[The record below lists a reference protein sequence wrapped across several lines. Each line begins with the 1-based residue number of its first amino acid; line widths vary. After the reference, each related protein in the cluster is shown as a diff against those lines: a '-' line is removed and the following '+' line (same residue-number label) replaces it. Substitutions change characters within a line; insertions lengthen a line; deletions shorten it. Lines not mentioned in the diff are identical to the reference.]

1 MLGDPA
7 FYAVAI
13 PAVLIFGISKGGFG
27 GGLGIAAVPLMALAV
42 SPAIAA
48 GILLPLLMLM
58 DAIGVWAYR
67 RRFDRRIIRAMLPGA
82 LAGIAVASLAFH
94 ALDDDLI
101 RILLGLIA
109 TGFAADY
116 FLRRKAAALPRRHS
130 PERAA
135 FWGGLAGFT
144 STVAHAGGPP
154 ANIYLLPLKLDK
166 TIFVGSMIILF
177 ALINAAKVVPYWLL
191 GLFSPGNLWASL
203 VLAPVAALGMLAGI
217 WLHDKVDQLW
227 FYRLC
232 YLFVLLTGLKLI
244 HDGLL

>member
-1 MLGDPA
+1 MLSDPA
-7 FYAVAI
+7 FYLVAI

-42 SPAIAA
+42 SPAVAA

-67 RRFDRRIIRAMLPGA
+67 RRFDRRIILTMLPGA
-82 LAGIAVASLAFH
+82 LAGIVLASLAFH
-94 ALDDDLI
+94 YLNDDLV
-101 RILLGLIA
+101 RVLLGLIA

-116 FLRRKAAALPRRHS
+116 FLRDKASAPARPHEPR
-130 PERAA
+130 RAA
-135 FWGGLAGFT
+135 FWGGIAGFT
-144 STVAHAGGPP
+144 STVAHSGGPP

-166 TIFVGSMIILF
+166 TIFVGSMIVLF
-177 ALINAAKVVPYWLL
+177 ALINAAKVIPYWLL
-191 GLFSPGNLWASL
+191 GLFSPANLWASL
-203 VLAPVAALGMLAGI
+203 LLAPVAAFGMLAGI
-217 WLHDKVDQLW
+217 WLHDKVDQVL

-232 YLFVLLTGLKLI
+232 YVFVLLTGLKLI